1 MKRLLIAMSI
11 LLIAS
16 LSLNLILVFTGS
28 KEESQPA
35 AAEGIRLDRQ
45 EMALERLRKR
55 GTVED
60 RVSLEKI
67 VQEQS
72 KAELNFL
79 RGLAVKEGAVKT
91 TEAIDRLLA
100 SKDKQLEQI
109 VGKMEERAS
118 RERSRRS
125 SESEQRRRDLQERVE
140 RRHPDREDI
149 KTQDDITD
157 DK

>member
-1 MKRLLIAMSI
+1 MKRLLISMSI

-35 AAEGIRLDRQ
+35 AALVRQ

-55 GTVED
+55 STVED

-67 VQEQS
+67 VQEQG

-79 RGLAVKEGAVKT
+79 RGLAVEEGALKT
-91 TEAIDRLLA
+91 IEAVDRLLA
-100 SKDKQLEQI
+100 NKDKRLEQI
-109 VGKMEERAS
+109 VGKIEERAS

-125 SESEQRRRDLQERVE
+125 NDWEQRRKDLQERVE
-140 RRHPDREDI
+140 RRHQDREDI
-149 KTQDDITD
+149 KTQDDITGD
-157 DK
+157 

>member
-1 MKRLLIAMSI
+1 MKRLLISMSI

-35 AAEGIRLDRQ
+35 AAEDIRLDRQ

-55 GTVED
+55 STVED
-60 RVSLEKI
+60 RVSLEKA
-67 VQEQS
+67 VQEQG

-79 RGLAVKEGAVKT
+79 RELAVKEGAVKT
-91 TEAIDRLLA
+91 TEVIDRLLA

-109 VGKMEERAS
+109 VSKIEERAS

-125 SESEQRRRDLQERVE
+125 NDREQRRRGLQERVE
-140 RRHPDREDI
+140 RRRQDREDI
-149 KTQDDITD
+149 KTQDDVTGD
-157 DK
+157 

>member
-11 LLIAS
+11 LLIVS

-35 AAEGIRLDRQ
+35 AAEGVRLDRQ

-55 GTVED
+55 STVES
-60 RVSLEKI
+60 RVSLEKA
-67 VQEQS
+67 VQEQG

-79 RGLAVKEGAVKT
+79 RELTVKEGAVKT

-109 VGKMEERAS
+109 VRKVEERTS

-125 SESEQRRRDLQERVE
+125 SDSEQIRRDLQERVE
-140 RRHPDREDI
+140 RRRQDREDE
-149 KTQDDITD
+149 KTQEDVTGE
-157 DK
+157 

>member
-1 MKRLLIAMSI
+1 MKRLLILISI

-16 LSLNLILVFTGS
+16 LSLNLILVFAGS

-35 AAEGIRLDRQ
+35 EAEDIRLDRQ

-55 GTVED
+55 STVED
-60 RVSLEKI
+60 RVSLEKA

-79 RGLAVKEGAVKT
+79 RGLAVEEGALKT
-91 TEAIDRLLA
+91 TEAVDRLLA

-109 VGKMEERAS
+109 VRKIEERAS

-125 SESEQRRRDLQERVE
+125 SDWEQRRKELQERVE
-140 RRHPDREDI
+140 RRRLDREDE
-149 KTQDDITD
+149 KTQDDVTGD
-157 DK
+157 

>member
-11 LLIAS
+11 LLIVS

-35 AAEGIRLDRQ
+35 AAEDIRLDRQ

-55 GTVED
+55 STVED
-60 RVSLEKI
+60 RVSLEKA

-79 RGLAVKEGAVKT
+79 RALAVEEGAVKT
-91 TEAIDRLLA
+91 TEVIDRLLA
-100 SKDKQLEQI
+100 SKDEQLEQI
-109 VGKMEERAS
+109 VGKIEERAS

-125 SESEQRRRDLQERVE
+125 GDSEQRRRDLQERVE
-140 RRHPDREDI
+140 RRRQDREGE
-149 KTQDDITD
+149 KTQGDTTGD
-157 DK
+157 

>member
-11 LLIAS
+11 LLIVS

-35 AAEGIRLDRQ
+35 TAEDIRLDRQ

-55 GTVED
+55 STVES
-60 RVSLEKI
+60 RVSLEKA
-67 VQEQS
+67 VQEQG

-79 RGLAVKEGAVKT
+79 RELTVKEGAVKT

-109 VGKMEERAS
+109 VRKVEERTS

-125 SESEQRRRDLQERVE
+125 SDSEQIRRDLQERVE
-140 RRHPDREDI
+140 RRRQDREDE
-149 KTQDDITD
+149 KTQDDVTGE
-157 DK
+157 

>member
-1 MKRLLIAMSI
+1 MKRLLISMSI

-35 AAEGIRLDRQ
+35 ATEGIRLDRQ
-45 EMALERLRKR
+45 EMALERLKKR
-55 GTVED
+55 NRVED
-60 RVSLEKI
+60 RISLEKA
-67 VQEQS
+67 VQEQG

-79 RGLAVKEGAVKT
+79 RELAVEEGAVKT
-91 TEAIDRLLA
+91 TEVIDRLLA
-100 SKDKQLEQI
+100 SRDKQLEQI
-109 VGKMEERAS
+109 VRKMEERAS

-125 SESEQRRRDLQERVE
+125 SDWEQRRRDLQERVE
-140 RRHPDREDI
+140 RRRPDREDI

>member
-11 LLIAS
+11 LLIVS

-35 AAEGIRLDRQ
+35 AAEDIRLDRQ

-55 GTVED
+55 STVES
-60 RVSLEKI
+60 RVSLEKA
-67 VQEQS
+67 VQEQG

-79 RGLAVKEGAVKT
+79 RELTVKEGAVKT

-109 VGKMEERAS
+109 VRKVEERTS

-125 SESEQRRRDLQERVE
+125 SDSEQIRRDLQERVE
-140 RRHPDREDI
+140 RRRQDREDE
-149 KTQDDITD
+149 KTQDDVTGE
-157 DK
+157 

>member
-1 MKRLLIAMSI
+1 MKRLLISMSI

-35 AAEGIRLDRQ
+35 ATEGIRLDRQ
-45 EMALERLRKR
+45 EMALERLKKR
-55 GTVED
+55 NRVED
-60 RVSLEKI
+60 RISLEKA
-67 VQEQS
+67 VQEQG

-79 RGLAVKEGAVKT
+79 RELAVEEGAVKT
-91 TEAIDRLLA
+91 TEVIDRLLA
-100 SKDKQLEQI
+100 SRDKQLEQI
-109 VGKMEERAS
+109 VRKIEERAS

-125 SESEQRRRDLQERVE
+125 SDWEQRRRDLQERVE
-140 RRHPDREDI
+140 RRRPDREDI

>member
-1 MKRLLIAMSI
+1 MKRLLISMSI

-35 AAEGIRLDRQ
+35 AALVRQ
-45 EMALERLRKR
+45 EMALERLKKR
-55 GTVED
+55 STVGD
-60 RVSLEKI
+60 RVSLEKV

-79 RGLAVKEGAVKT
+79 RELAVKEGAVKT
-91 TEAIDRLLA
+91 TEVIDRLLA

-109 VGKMEERAS
+109 VSKIEERAS

-125 SESEQRRRDLQERVE
+125 SDSEQRRRGLQERVE
-140 RRHPDREDI
+140 RRRQDREDI
-149 KTQDDITD
+149 KTQDDVTND
-157 DK
+157 

>member
-11 LLIAS
+11 LLIVS

-35 AAEGIRLDRQ
+35 TAEDIRLDRQ

-55 GTVED
+55 STVES
-60 RVSLEKI
+60 RVSLEKA
-67 VQEQS
+67 VQEQG

-79 RGLAVKEGAVKT
+79 RELTVKEGAVKT

-109 VGKMEERAS
+109 VRKVEERTS

-125 SESEQRRRDLQERVE
+125 SDSEQIRRDLQERVE
-140 RRHPDREDI
+140 RRRQDREDE
-149 KTQDDITD
+149 KTQEDVTGE
-157 DK
+157 

>member
-45 EMALERLRKR
+45 EMALERLNKR
-55 GTVED
+55 RTVED
-60 RVSLEKI
+60 RASLEKA
-67 VQEQS
+67 VQEQG

-79 RGLAVKEGAVKT
+79 RELAVKEGAVKT
-91 TEAIDRLLA
+91 TEVIDRLLA
-100 SKDKQLEQI
+100 SKDEQLEQI
-109 VGKMEERAS
+109 VGKIEERAG

-125 SESEQRRRDLQERVE
+125 GDSEQSRRDLQERVE
-140 RRHPDREDI
+140 RKPQDREDI
-149 KTQDDITD
+149 KTQGDITGD
-157 DK
+157 

>member
-11 LLIAS
+11 LLIVS

-35 AAEGIRLDRQ
+35 AAEDIRLDRQ

-55 GTVED
+55 STVES
-60 RVSLEKI
+60 RVSLEKA
-67 VQEQS
+67 VQEQG

-79 RGLAVKEGAVKT
+79 RELTVKEGAVKT

-109 VGKMEERAS
+109 VGKMEERTS

-125 SESEQRRRDLQERVE
+125 SDSEQIRRDLQERVE
-140 RRHPDREDI
+140 RRRQDREDE
-149 KTQDDITD
+149 KTQDDVTGD
-157 DK
+157 

>member
-1 MKRLLIAMSI
+1 MKRLLISMSI

-35 AAEGIRLDRQ
+35 TVLDRQ

-55 GTVED
+55 STVED

-67 VQEQS
+67 VQEQG

-79 RGLAVKEGAVKT
+79 RELAVEEGALKT
-91 TEAIDRLLA
+91 IEAVDRLLA
-100 SKDKQLEQI
+100 NKDKRLEQI
-109 VGKMEERAS
+109 VEKMEERTS

-125 SESEQRRRDLQERVE
+125 SDWEQRRRDLQERVE
-140 RRHPDREDI
+140 RRHQDREDE
-149 KTQDDITD
+149 KTQDDITGD
-157 DK
+157 

>member
-11 LLIAS
+11 LLIVS

-35 AAEGIRLDRQ
+35 AAEDIRLDRQ

-55 GTVED
+55 STVES
-60 RVSLEKI
+60 RVSLEKA
-67 VQEQS
+67 VQEQG

-79 RGLAVKEGAVKT
+79 RELTVKEGAVKT

-109 VGKMEERAS
+109 VRKVEERTS

-125 SESEQRRRDLQERVE
+125 SDSEQIRRDLQERVE
-140 RRHPDREDI
+140 RRRQDREDE
-149 KTQDDITD
+149 KTQEDVTGE
-157 DK
+157 